1 MLTLLLQPAA
11 GWEQGR
17 WQYMAKWTFGLIQ
30 YCHSL
35 LLSDRNKLWQTKG
48 KCSYAF
54 LYTRCVQ
61 GRMAPWLLWNLTC
74 QLQVCEISELED
86 VLVTCCHVNCW
97 YCS

>member
-1 MLTLLLQPAA
+1 
-11 GWEQGR
+11 
-17 WQYMAKWTFGLIQ
+17 MAKWTFGLIQ